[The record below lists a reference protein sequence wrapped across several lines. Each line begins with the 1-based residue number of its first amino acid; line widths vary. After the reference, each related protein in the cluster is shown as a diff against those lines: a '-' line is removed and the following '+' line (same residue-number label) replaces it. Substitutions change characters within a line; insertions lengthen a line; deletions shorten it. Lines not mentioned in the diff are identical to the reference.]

1 MKTIGQSELWS
12 LFDSQDKSRKADSV
26 KIRKGE
32 GHPVTSFLDL
42 AKKVAEL
49 QFRNR
54 DIVLLFRGQPCDY
67 LTSQGNTSL
76 KPTLFRSIQGG
87 KKNPP
92 LGILERRFE
101 ILENAERELV
111 RLYTEADLV
120 GLERLKRY
128 RILRWSLLQHYEVC
142 DTPLLDVTHSLRIA
156 ASFASVDD
164 SDEAYIYV
172 LGVPNLSGAVT
183 ASAEGGLQIIRLA
196 SVCPPAAV
204 RPHIQEGYLLGVYP
218 DIADIAQKKIYRD
231 YEIDFGLRLVA
242 KFVFKPRT
250 FWKSDSFPSVPREA
264 LYPDKNDPLFALA
277 QQVKASIDITED

>member
-1 MKTIGQSELWS
+1 

-32 GHPVTSFLDL
+32 GHLVTSFLDL

-54 DIVLLFRGQPCDY
+54 DFVLLFRGQQSDY
-67 LTSQGNTSL
+67 RNHMGNTSL

-92 LGILERRFE
+92 HGILERRFE
-101 ILENAERELV
+101 ILENGERELV
-111 RLYTEADLV
+111 RLYADADLV
-120 GLERLKRY
+120 GLERMRRH

-164 SDEAYIYV
+164 SDKAYIYV

-183 ASAEGGLQIIRLA
+183 ASAESGLQIIRLA

-218 DIADIAQKKIYRD
+218 DIADLALKMNYRD

-242 KFVFKPRT
+242 KFVFNPKT
-250 FWKSDSFPSVPREA
+250 FWKKDMFPKVPKNA
-264 LYPDKNDPLFALA
+264 LYPDSADPFCKLA
-277 QQVKASIDITED
+277 MQVKKSIETT